1 MLILLYLRDRKK
13 FYGQLFLVY
22 LILYAVGRFALEYIR
37 GDLARGLL
45 MDGLISHS
53 QLIAALIFVIVTF
66 VYVRWSS
73 RNQVANFNVPI

>member
-1 MLILLYLRDRKK
+1 MLILLYLRERKK

-22 LILYAVGRFALEYIR
+22 LILYAVGRFALEYVR

-45 MDGLISHS
+45 LDRLISHS
-53 QLIAALIFVIVTF
+53 QLIAALIVVVVTF

-73 RNQVANFNVPI
+73 RNQVANFKVPI